1 MLMSIERADREI
13 DRLIDGIENR
23 KRWLGD
29 FTFLPARPYE
39 PGSIDRGMRNLQLER
54 QFRRERAVEVERQR
68 AERLRREGLERL
80 RRDYGI

>member
-1 MLMSIERADREI
+1 MSIERADREI
-13 DRLIDGIENR
+13 DRLIDGMENR
-23 KRWLGD
+23 ERWLGD
-29 FTFLPARPYE
+29 IIPGRPYRR
-39 PGSIDRGMRNLQLER
+39 GSIEAGMRNLSLER